1 MGTIRRQNIQ
11 NETHIRGGHYRYVAY
26 GARIGIVRPEFHM
39 AINTAAAAR
48 AAFFDVHSCP
58 SPVLSRYLPADGR

>member
-1 MGTIRRQNIQ
+1 MGTILWQNIQ
-11 NETHIRGGHYRYVAY
+11 NETHTQWGYYRYVAY

-39 AINTAAAAR
+39 AINTAAAAC
-48 AAFFDVHSCP
+48 AAFFDAHSCP